1 MTDLWSQMEADVE
14 EHLTSQIE
22 KVDTKA
28 LGSVAELARAIRN
41 QEDTIR
47 DLEEKLKTEKKLLLK
62 LSDEDLPAILDE
74 LGLQSFKLE
83 DGSEVTVKSTYGATI
98 RVDDREQAYEWLRQ
112 NEYDD
117 IIKNTVSVQFGRGED
132 EKAKEFKEL
141 VEAQKSDIGRQ
152 LYTADQKTEIH
163 PQTLRAF
170 IKERVEA
177 GDEFPMQLFGAWVGR
192 RASIKKGGK

>member
-1 MTDLWSQMEADVE
+1 MTDLWSQMETDVE
-14 EHLTSQIE
+14 EHLISQIE
-22 KVDTKA
+22 NVDTKA
-28 LGSVAELARAIRN
+28 LGSVAELARDIRN

-74 LGLQSFKLE
+74 LGLQSFKLD
-83 DGSEVTVKSTYGATI
+83 DGPEVTVKSTYGATI
-98 RVDDREQAYEWLRQ
+98 RLDDREQAYDWLRQ

-141 VEAQKSDIGRQ
+141 AENNRYA
-152 LYTADQKTEIH
+152 ADQKTEIH

>member
-1 MTDLWSQMEADVE
+1 MTDLWSQMETDVE
-14 EHLTSQIE
+14 EHLISQIE

-28 LGSVAELARAIRN
+28 LGSVAELARDIRN

-74 LGLQSFKLE
+74 LGLQSFKLD

-98 RVDDREQAYEWLRQ
+98 RLDDREQAYDWLRQ

-141 VEAQKSDIGRQ
+141 AENNRYA
-152 LYTADQKTEIH
+152 ADQKTEIH

>member
-47 DLEEKLKTEKKLLLK
+47 HLEEKLKTEKKLLLK

-74 LGLQSFKLE
+74 LGLQSFKLD

-98 RVDDREQAYEWLRQ
+98 RVDDREQAFAWLR
-112 NEYDD
+112 EHEHDD

-141 VEAQKSDIGRQ
+141 AENNRYA
-152 LYTADQKTEIH
+152 ADQKTEIH

>member
-1 MTDLWSQMEADVE
+1 MTDLWSQMETDVE
-14 EHLTSQIE
+14 EHLISQIE

-28 LGSVAELARAIRN
+28 LGSVAELARDIRN

-74 LGLQSFKLE
+74 LGLQSFKLD

-98 RVDDREQAYEWLRQ
+98 RLDDREQAYDWLRQ

-141 VEAQKSDIGRQ
+141 AENNRYA
-152 LYTADQKTEIH
+152 ADQKTEIH

-177 GDEFPMQLFGAWVGR
+177 GDEFPMNLFGAWVGR

>member
-47 DLEEKLKTEKKLLLK
+47 HLEEKLKTEKKLLLK

-98 RVDDREQAYEWLRQ
+98 RVDDREQAYDWLREH
-112 NEYDD
+112 EYDD

-141 VEAQKSDIGRQ
+141 AENNKYA
-152 LYTADQKTEIH
+152 ADQKTEIH

-192 RASIKKGGK
+192 RASIKKGGN

>member
-47 DLEEKLKTEKKLLLK
+47 HLEEKLKTEKKLLLK

-98 RVDDREQAYEWLRQ
+98 RVDDREQAYDWLRQ

-141 VEAQKSDIGRQ
+141 AENNRYA
-152 LYTADQKTEIH
+152 ADQKTEIH

>member
-47 DLEEKLKTEKKLLLK
+47 HLEEKLKTEKKLLLK

-98 RVDDREQAYEWLRQ
+98 RVDDREQAYDWLRQ

-141 VEAQKSDIGRQ
+141 AENNRYA
-152 LYTADQKTEIH
+152 ADQKTEIH

-192 RASIKKGGK
+192 RASIKKGGN

>member
-98 RVDDREQAYEWLRQ
+98 RVDDREQAYDWLRQ

-141 VEAQKSDIGRQ
+141 AENNRYA
-152 LYTADQKTEIH
+152 ADQKTEIH

-192 RASIKKGGK
+192 RASIKKGGN

>member
-28 LGSVAELARAIRN
+28 LGSVAELARDIRN

-47 DLEEKLKTEKKLLLK
+47 HLEEKLKTEKKLLLK

-74 LGLQSFKLE
+74 LGLQSFKLD

-98 RVDDREQAYEWLRQ
+98 RLDDREQAYDWLRQ

-141 VEAQKSDIGRQ
+141 AENNRYA
-152 LYTADQKTEIH
+152 ADQKTEIH

-177 GDEFPMQLFGAWVGR
+177 GDEFPMQLCGAWVGR

>member
-141 VEAQKSDIGRQ
+141 AENNKYA
-152 LYTADQKTEIH
+152 ADQKTEIH

-192 RASIKKGGK
+192 RASIKKGGN

>member
-47 DLEEKLKTEKKLLLK
+47 HLEEKLKTEKKLLLK

-98 RVDDREQAYEWLRQ
+98 RVDDREQAYDWLRQ

-141 VEAQKSDIGRQ
+141 AENNKYA
-152 LYTADQKTEIH
+152 ADQKTEIH

>member
-47 DLEEKLKTEKKLLLK
+47 HLEEKLKTEKKLLLK

-141 VEAQKSDIGRQ
+141 AENNRYA
-152 LYTADQKTEIH
+152 ADQKTEIH

-192 RASIKKGGK
+192 RASIKKGGN

>member
-98 RVDDREQAYEWLRQ
+98 RVDDREQAYDWLRQ

-141 VEAQKSDIGRQ
+141 AENNRYA
-152 LYTADQKTEIH
+152 ADQKTEIH